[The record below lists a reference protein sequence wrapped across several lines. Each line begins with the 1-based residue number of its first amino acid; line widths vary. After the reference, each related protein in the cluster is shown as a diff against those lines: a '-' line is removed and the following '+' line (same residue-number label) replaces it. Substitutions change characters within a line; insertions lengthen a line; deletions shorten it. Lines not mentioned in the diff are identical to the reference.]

1 MNPGRRVSIRRKRSV
16 RKTSRRKDVKSRRR
30 ARRVDS
36 RRISRSKVRNRTR
49 SRRKRSSR
57 KRSSRKRSSRRRSL
71 RRRNQRGGTYLKLD
85 GDCNALEDNCWVNAR
100 LSIENGVVKEV
111 YISRNMDKGKPDALN
126 EDIMVK
132 KDGNKWDLDKGHKEK
147 WVRSEANRLYE
158 SRDDDVKG
166 LLVNLYVMASEKEN
180 EYIEVRNKLRD
191 TPAYYDKLSPALMT
205 NLREQTKIKEEY
217 VVFAN
222 KLIEKLS
229 GDDPDLRGFWIDI
242 GNKGDFYNFK

>member
-1 MNPGRRVSIRRKRSV
+1 
-16 RKTSRRKDVKSRRR
+16 
-30 ARRVDS
+30 
-36 RRISRSKVRNRTR
+36 
-49 SRRKRSSR
+49 
-57 KRSSRKRSSRRRSL
+57 
-71 RRRNQRGGTYLKLD
+71 
-85 GDCNALEDNCWVNAR
+85 
-100 LSIENGVVKEV
+100 
-111 YISRNMDKGKPDALN
+111 MDKGKPDALN

-242 GNKGDFYNFK
+242 GNKFLSGDELTKEDRERVLGKEEAPLPEPVSPPTLQGPPPPPSPGVVRPKEEIPRGPDDVPLPDFTESDV